1 MKYGNKL
8 KYKLTVKERRKKE
21 RKKEGRKERRNK
33 CCQHNVTQFGHERD
47 KEPMMVPNRNFLK

>member
-21 RKKEGRKERRNK
+21 RKNEGRKEET
-33 CCQHNVTQFGHERD
+33 NVANI
-47 KEPMMVPNRNFLK
+47 M